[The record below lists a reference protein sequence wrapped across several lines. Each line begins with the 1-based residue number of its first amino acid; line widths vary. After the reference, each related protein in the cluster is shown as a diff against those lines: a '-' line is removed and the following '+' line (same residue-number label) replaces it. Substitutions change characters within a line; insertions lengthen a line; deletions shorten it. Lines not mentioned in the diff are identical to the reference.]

1 MKSIII
7 ISILIYPLLLLS
19 QKMPSD
25 YFDKAS
31 SFFEEEKYDKTINEF
46 QFIVDNHKNNELYPL
61 AYYNV
66 GYTYYVKED
75 YENAI
80 EVFKSILESD
90 FNETEKLGG
99 GIMSD
104 PFTNYRHKSSKLLSE
119 IYYNK
124 GNYELALQYLSLSDT
139 TYPYLHFCGNEYAA
153 NDVYTTLHYA
163 KIYQKLGNNKKAIN
177 ILLPAVFNS
186 LANNSKIIEELENLL
201 SGKNRLI
208 EKLDDSLKN
217 IYSKTSYYN
226 DGDSYERY
234 YFKFLD
240 IEIPVPLS
248 FEYYD
253 QEFDKDRTLND
264 IKDSEFYKMIEKL

>member
-1 MKSIII
+1 
-7 ISILIYPLLLLS
+7 
-19 QKMPSD
+19 MPSD
-25 YFDKAS
+25 YFEEAS
-31 SFFEEEKYDKTINEF
+31 SFFEEEKYDEAINEF

-66 GYTYYVKED
+66 GYTYYVKKD
-75 YENAI
+75 FDKAI

-139 TYPYLHFCGNEYAA
+139 TYPYLHFCGNGYAA

-186 LANNSKIIEELENLL
+186 LANNSKIIEELEKLL
-201 SGKNRLI
+201 SGNNRLK

-226 DGDSYERY
+226 DGDSYESY

-240 IEIPVPLS
+240 VEIPVPFS